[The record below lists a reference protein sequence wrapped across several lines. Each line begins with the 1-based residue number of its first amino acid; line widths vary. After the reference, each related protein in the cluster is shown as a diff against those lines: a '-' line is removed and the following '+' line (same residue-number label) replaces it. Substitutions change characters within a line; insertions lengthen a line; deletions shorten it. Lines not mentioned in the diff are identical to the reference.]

1 LRVRRGVGMLLLA
14 VPTPTALLALLAFA
28 QPPYQQKVLEN
39 GLTVLVIED
48 HALPLVTVE
57 IGVRNG
63 SMTESPEFNGLSHLY
78 EHMFFKG
85 NQVIP
90 NQEAYLARTRELGMV
105 FNGSTE
111 TERVNYW
118 FTTTS
123 DRLEPSLELMR
134 DSIELPLF
142 DPAELSREEK
152 VVVGEIDRDQSDP
165 GYYFHKALDDRLWK
179 YPSYKD
185 PLGNRQTVLSA
196 TPEKMRLIQHRYYV
210 PNNSVLVVAGDVDSA
225 GVFADAQRLLGGW
238 ARAPDP
244 FLAHPVVIEPPLA
257 KSSVVVVEQPV
268 QTVSL
273 AFEWEG
279 PSTRGDD
286 VSPTYAADL
295 LTAMIE
301 QPASRFQRDLVESG
315 ACVRADL
322 EWYTQA
328 YVGPITYGLEAAP
341 GQVERC
347 LEAARAEL
355 PVLAQPGT
363 FSDQEMKDGLT
374 RVEMERALE
383 QETPSEFSHILTFWW
398 SSTGLPY
405 YLGYPAHIHA
415 VTRPQIADYLQR
427 YVLGKPYVFG
437 AMLSPE
443 EAKREGLDQAHF
455 EKLLG
460 IAPAE
465 ALK

>member
-1 LRVRRGVGMLLLA
+1 MSALLSL
-14 VPTPTALLALLAFA
+14 VALLATAA
-28 QPPYQQKVLEN
+28 PPYQQRVLGN
-39 GLTVLVIED
+39 GLTVLAVED

-63 SMTESPEFNGLSHLY
+63 SMTESPAYNGLSHLY

-90 NQEAYLARTRELGMV
+90 DQEAYLARTRELGMI

-123 DRLEPSLELMR
+123 DRLEPSLALMR
-134 DSIELPLF
+134 DSIERPLF
-142 DPAELSREEK
+142 APAELSREER
-152 VVVGEIDRDQSDP
+152 VVVGEIDRDESDP
-165 GYYFHKALDDRLWK
+165 GFFFRKALDDRLWK

-185 PLGNRQTVLSA
+185 PLGNRETVLSA
-196 TPEKMRLIQHRYYV
+196 TPEKMRTIQQRYYV
-210 PNNSVLVVAGDVDSA
+210 PNNSVLVVAGDIQAAS
-225 GVFADAQRLLGGW
+225 VFAAVERLFGAW
-238 ARAPDP
+238 PRAPDP
-244 FLAHPVVIEPPLA
+244 FAAHPVVIEPPLP
-257 KSSVVVVEQPV
+257 KSSVVVVTQPV

-279 PSTRGDD
+279 PSTRGDG
-286 VSPTYAADL
+286 VALSYPADL
-295 LTAMIE
+295 LTSMLE

-341 GQVERC
+341 GKVDAC
-347 LEAARAEL
+347 LRAALAEL
-355 PVLAQPGT
+355 PVLAEPGT
-363 FSDQEMKDGLT
+363 FSDQELKDGLT
-374 RVEMERALE
+374 RIEMERALE
-383 QETPSEFSHILTFWW
+383 QESPSAYSHVLTFWW

-405 YLGYPAHIHA
+405 YLSYPERIHA
-415 VTRPQIADYLQR
+415 VTRPQIADFLR
-427 YVLGKPYVFG
+427 GYVFGKPFVFG
-437 AMLSPE
+437 AMLSRE
-443 EAKREGLDQAHF
+443 EAVKEGLDSGHF

-465 ALK
+465 ASK

>member
-1 LRVRRGVGMLLLA
+1 MGILPA
-14 VPTPTALLALLAFA
+14 VVPAALALLALLVPA
-28 QPPYQQKVLEN
+28 QPPPPFQQKVLDD
-39 GLTVLVIED
+39 GLTVLVVEN

-63 SMTESPEFNGLSHLY
+63 SMTESPEYNGLSHLY

-90 NQEAYLARTRELGMV
+90 NQEAYLDRTRELGMV

-123 DRLEPSLELMR
+123 DRLEPSLALMR

-142 DPAELSREEK
+142 NPAELKREEQ
-152 VVVGEIDRDQSDP
+152 VVVGEIDRDESDP
-165 GYYFHKALDDRLWK
+165 GYYFHKAMDDRLWK

-185 PLGNRQTVLSA
+185 PLGNRKTVLSA
-196 TPEKMRLIQHRYYV
+196 TPAMMRTIQHRYYV
-210 PNNSVLVVAGDVDSA
+210 PNNSVLVVSGNVQASA
-225 GVFADAQRLLGGW
+225 VFDAAAKLFGAW
-238 ARAPDP
+238 PRAPDP
-244 FLAHPVVIEPPLA
+244 FVAHPVVIEPPLE
-257 KSSVVVVEQPV
+257 KSSVVVVTEPV

-273 AFEWEG
+273 GFEWHG

-286 VSPTYAADL
+286 LTATYAADL
-295 LTAMIE
+295 LTAMVE

-315 ACVRADL
+315 ACVRAGL

-328 YVGPITYGLEAAP
+328 YVGPITFGLEAAP
-341 GQVERC
+341 GKVDRC
-347 LEAARAEL
+347 LQAALAEL
-355 PVLAQPGT
+355 PVLAEPGT

-374 RVEMERALE
+374 RVEMERALS
-383 QETPSEFSHILTFWW
+383 QETPSSYSHELTFWW

-405 YLGYPAHIHA
+405 YLSYPDHIRA
-415 VTRPQIADYLQR
+415 VTRAQMADFLKR
-427 YVLGKPYVFG
+427 YVYGKPYVFG
-437 AMLSPE
+437 AMLSPD
-443 EAKREGLDQAHF
+443 EAKREGLDEAHF
-455 EKLLG
+455 QKLLG
-460 IAPAE
+460 IERPE
-465 ALK
+465 AAK